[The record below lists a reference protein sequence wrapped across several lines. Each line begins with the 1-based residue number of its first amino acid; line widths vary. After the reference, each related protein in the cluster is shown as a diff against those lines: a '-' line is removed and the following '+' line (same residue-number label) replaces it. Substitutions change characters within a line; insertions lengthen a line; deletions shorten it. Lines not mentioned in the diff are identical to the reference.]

1 MHLDMA
7 PQFFVLLSFVGFA
20 VTAIVQIAFAI
31 AVHRDATSLGD
42 RLIFVSP
49 FVWAMGTLTG
59 GVLAVLAYWI
69 LHYSSPSRPGVPTRA
84 L

>member
-7 PQFFVLLSFVGFA
+7 AQFFLLFPVVGFA
-20 VTAIVQIAFAI
+20 VTALVRIAFAV

-59 GVLAVLAYWI
+59 GLVAVLAYWI
-69 LHYSSPSRPGVPTRA
+69 LHYSSLSGPGVPTRA
-84 L
+84 V